1 MRQKDDHSFAEL
13 LSRVRVKQ
21 KTDAVGADVEDGLV
35 NGIFGTITNTGTSAQ
50 DRPKI
55 VKLIGLK
62 LDNQKLCKKIQ
73 GSSDNQI
80 ILRDTRNA

>member
-1 MRQKDDHSFAEL
+1 MRQNDDHSFAEP

-21 KTDAVGADVEDGLV
+21 KTDAVGADLEDGLV

-50 DRPKI
+50 DRPKT

-80 ILRDTRNA
+80 ILTDTRNA